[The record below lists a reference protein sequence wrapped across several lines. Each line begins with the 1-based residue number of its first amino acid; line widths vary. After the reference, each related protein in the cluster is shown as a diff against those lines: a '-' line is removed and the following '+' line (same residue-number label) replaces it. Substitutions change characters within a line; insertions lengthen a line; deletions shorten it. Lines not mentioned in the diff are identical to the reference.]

1 MLDDTA
7 TGTGGSTPI
16 PHCNWC
22 SAPLPSDHE
31 ETCPSCGAT
40 LLGDGD
46 TSVPGLTAIDAE
58 AILRSARAA
67 KAKPRSRLLGW
78 ISGEYDD
85 ESSGAT
91 PAPGSLAPPSA
102 DVRREMLR
110 LELQAQVAN
119 AQAEVESMAAD
130 DALEHGRTLGPTGA
144 DASLPDEAAE
154 AVADDESRE
163 PADATGSAPEAVA
176 DAPEAAAD
184 APESVADTSGSAD
197 GAPPA

>member
-1 MLDDTA
+1 MLDDAT
-7 TGTGGSTPI
+7 TGTGESMPS
-16 PHCNWC
+16 PRCNWC

-78 ISGEYDD
+78 ISGEYDED
-85 ESSGAT
+85 ASGPTA
-91 PAPGSLAPPSA
+91 APGSLAPPPA

-130 DALEHGRTLGPTGA
+130 DAIEHGRSLAASSADEAGPSADESASSDDSETG
-144 DASLPDEAAE
+144 PAAE
-154 AVADDESRE
+154 AAKPADDE
-163 PADATGSAPEAVA
+163 ADE
-176 DAPEAAAD
+176 
-184 APESVADTSGSAD
+184 
-197 GAPPA
+197 APPA

>member
-1 MLDDTA
+1 MLDEA
-7 TGTGGSTPI
+7 TTGGSVPT

-31 ETCPSCGAT
+31 TVCPSCGAT

-78 ISGEYDD
+78 ISGDYDD
-85 ESSGAT
+85 EASGTTA
-91 PAPGSLAPPSA
+91 APGSLAPPPA

-110 LELQAQVAN
+110 LELEAQVAN

-130 DALEHGRTLGPTGA
+130 VAVERGRR
-144 DASLPDEAAE
+144 
-154 AVADDESRE
+154 VA
-163 PADATGSAPEAVA
+163 PP
-176 DAPEAAAD
+176 AAD
-184 APESVADTSGSAD
+184 AAASDAEDAEDAEDAATDGTEEPASAPATD
-197 GAPPA
+197 DDPDDEAPPA